1 VRLYI
6 AEKPSMGAEIA
17 KCLPG
22 PMRRGDGFI
31 ETQGGIVTWGF
42 GHILRQAEPQ
52 EYDEKYKSW
61 RAEDLPIVP
70 TEWKLL
76 VDASCAKQFN
86 IIKGLIDRADEIVH
100 AGDPDREGQLLIDE
114 VLDFVGNTKPV
125 RRILLNALDEKSIK
139 EANSSLRENSE
150 FFNLKQSALARA
162 RADWLI
168 GMNLSRAYTL
178 AAQRAGH
185 RRLVLPVGRVKT
197 PTLALV
203 VRRERE
209 IENFKPVDYYTIKGK
224 FHHENGDFYATW
236 KPKDIQAGLDSEGR
250 LVDKAVADAKLAEFL
265 EAPTDGVISAYSKS
279 KKQEQQRLPFSLSS
293 LQVLAGKRFGYD
305 PQQVLDTA
313 QKLYERK
320 LTTYPRSDC
329 EYLPTNQFKDN
340 GAILKHL
347 QNFGDEQLAKWAA
360 AADGSIRSRAW
371 NDKKISAHHAIIPTR
386 VPAGAEKLTQMERNI
401 YFLVAQAYIAQFYPV
416 HTYNQT
422 KIEIDYKDELFTA
435 SGRVEL
441 DLGWKA
447 LYTSQTKDKH
457 EENGDN
463 GDNSEEDDSASL
475 PMMKKKDG
483 VAYLEG
489 EMSQKAT
496 KPPMRFT
503 TSTLLAAMKDIHKF
517 VKDPES
523 KKKLKDVYGIGTE
536 ATRATII
543 DDLIRRR
550 FMNQTGKK
558 KYLQPTQ
565 SAYMLIDAMPE
576 ELSYPDFTA
585 IWEDKLHSM
594 ADGEGSLSDFIE
606 NQVKFTTELCQKAY
620 GAKLQVASTTEGG
633 EAANVCPRCKSGVLL
648 KRHGKNGDFWGCSA
662 FPKCRM
668 TCDDKDGK
676 PDLEGAKARNQ
687 SRSFGGG
694 SNFSSGKR
702 RIVTAAASIEESP
715 FGNPYISE
723 EEMAAFNQEFQLMD
737 SFTASASSGYN
748 ETIPSF
754 GNPRNN
760 GNQGV
765 WSKDEPKAS
774 AAPMEHLSSEDKKA
788 DSKYLCP
795 KCREG
800 SLRRIKGRNG
810 NFWGCSNYPRCTA
823 TFDDEK
829 NMPVFN

>member
-1 VRLYI
+1 MRLYI

-31 ETQGGIVTWGF
+31 ETSGGVVTWGF

-52 EYDEKYKSW
+52 EYDARYKSW

-70 TEWKLL
+70 QQWKLL
-76 VDASCAKQFN
+76 VDASCAKQFS
-86 IIKGLIDRADEIVH
+86 IVKGFIDKADEIVH

-114 VLDFVGNTKPV
+114 VLDYVGNTKPV
-125 RRILLNALDEKSIK
+125 KRILLNALDEKSIK
-139 EANSSLRENSE
+139 EANADLRDNRD

-209 IENFKPVDYYTIKGK
+209 IENFTPIDYYTIKAY
-224 FHHENGDFYATW
+224 FLHDNGCFGATW

-250 LVDKAVADAKLAEFL
+250 LIDKSVAESVL
-265 EAPTDGVISAYSKS
+265 ERFAQQPLEGVITGYSKA
-279 KKQEQQRLPFSLSS
+279 KKQEPQRLPFALSS

-329 EYLPTNQFKDN
+329 EYLPTNQFKDS

-347 QNFGDEQLAKWAA
+347 QSFGDAQLAQWAA
-360 AADGSIRSRAW
+360 GADNTIKSRAW

-386 VPAGAEKLTQMERNI
+386 VPASGDKLSIVERNI
-401 YFLVAQAYIAQFYPV
+401 YFLIAQAYIAQFYPV

-422 KIEIDYKDELFTA
+422 KVDIEYKEEVFSA

-447 LYTSQTKDKH
+447 LYTSAAKDKA
-457 EENGDN
+457 EEAQDN
-463 GDNSEEDDSASL
+463 PEEEESGSL
-475 PMMKKKDG
+475 PAMKKKDTVVYQKG
-483 VAYLEG
+483 D
-489 EMSQKAT
+489 MSQKAT
-496 KPPMRFT
+496 KPPPRFT
-503 TSTLLAAMKDIHKF
+503 TASLLAAMKDIHKF
-517 VKDPES
+517 VKDPEA
-523 KKKLKDVYGIGTE
+523 KKQLKAVYGIGTE

-543 DDLIRRR
+543 DDLIRRK
-550 FMNQTGKK
+550 FMTQAGKK

-565 SAYMLIDAMPE
+565 SAYMLIDAMPD

-585 IWEDKLHSM
+585 IWEDRLHSM
-594 ADGEGSLSDFIE
+594 AEGEGSLDEFIASQAE
-606 NQVKFTTELCQKAY
+606 FTSRLCEKAY
-620 GAKLQVASTTEGG
+620 GARLEVAAMTEGG
-633 EAANVCPRCKSGVLL
+633 ESSHVCPRCKGGILV

-662 FPKCRM
+662 FPRCRM
-668 TCDDKDGK
+668 SCNDKDGH
-676 PDLEGAKARNQ
+676 PDLSASVQGGTDNGNQ
-687 SRSFGGG
+687 RASAP
-694 SNFSSGKR
+694 R
-702 RIVTAAASIEESP
+702 RQTYAAAEAVVYEDSP
-715 FGNPYISE
+715 FTNPYMSE
-723 EEMAAFNQEFQLMD
+723 AEMAAFNQEFAPSQVFGAGYGT
-737 SFTASASSGYN
+737 STNEKSAPG
-748 ETIPSF
+748 
-754 GNPRNN
+754 RANN
-760 GNQGV
+760 G
-765 WSKDEPKAS
+765 ES
-774 AAPMEHLSSEDKKA
+774 AAPMEKMALDEKKKPA
-788 DSKYLCP
+788 ASGYLCP

-800 SLRRIKGRNG
+800 SLRHIKGKNG
-810 NFWGCSNYPRCTA
+810 AFWGCSNYPRCTA
-823 TFDDEK
+823 TFDDSK
-829 NMPVFN
+829 GMPLLK